1 MLMKTALLALAL
13 LPSVTQRVE
22 IEIQGLPAV
31 QRLSCEI
38 IPVNGVTVE
47 YNLHTRVY
55 TLALNCE
62 GIFANGFESPTNT
75 VEAL

>member
-1 MLMKTALLALAL
+1 MIRSAMLSLLL
-13 LPSVTQRVE
+13 LPGVTQRAE
-22 IEIQGLPAV
+22 IEVQGLPAV

-62 GIFANGFESPTNT
+62 GIFADGFESLTNT